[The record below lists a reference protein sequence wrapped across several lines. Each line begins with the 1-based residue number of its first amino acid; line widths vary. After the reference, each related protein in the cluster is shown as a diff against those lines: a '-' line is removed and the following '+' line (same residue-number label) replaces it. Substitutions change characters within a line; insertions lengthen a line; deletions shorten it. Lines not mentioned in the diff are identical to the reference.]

1 VLIKIGQAGGEKV
14 FKKSLAEILSE
25 RAEELGIKEI
35 EIPEIEFEPM
45 DISALPHIK
54 REDER
59 LINRKD
65 KLK

>member
-1 VLIKIGQAGGEKV
+1 M